1 MRELR
6 LQALSI
12 APDAFG
18 STYER
23 EVGRTKAD
31 WQRWM
36 SPGATFILED
46 AGGAQGM
53 VAGVHD
59 ADDTAVVHL
68 MAMWV
73 SPALRGSGAADALVA
88 SVLSWAESQ
97 GAATVRLNVI
107 QANGRARRV
116 YERNGFCATGIET
129 VRERDGR
136 IEVQMER
143 LIDPPA

>member
-1 MRELR
+1 
-6 LQALSI
+6 
-12 APDAFG
+12 
-18 STYER
+18 
-23 EVGRTKAD
+23 
-31 WQRWM
+31 M

-73 SPALRGSGAADALVA
+73 SPALRGSRAADALVA
-88 SVLSWAESQ
+88 SVLSWAKSQ